1 MTVTQGGYAYWSQV
15 SPQYEALADAML
27 GKNTLS
33 LIREKLSAEG
43 RLGKVA
49 EFGCGTGFM
58 TKVLAGKADSL
69 IATDLSDDMVRLA
82 KENVTGFTNVQ
93 FQVADCQSTTFL
105 DREFD
110 TAIMSLVLHHVE
122 NPDKTL
128 SEMKRILKP
137 GGTLIIANLTTGLN
151 LAYFLIFVIRAYY
164 SGFRISHTIMPIP
177 KLLSQ
182 PVLRDKLEST
192 GFKVVL
198 VERMKDTSRVANPPV
213 DYVKAVKVR

>member
-1 MTVTQGGYAYWSQV
+1 MTLTLKGYKYWSHV
-15 SPQYEALADAML
+15 SPKYEVLADAML

-69 IATDLSDDMVRLA
+69 IATDLSDGMVRLA
-82 KENVTGFTNVQ
+82 KESVTGFANVQ
-93 FQVADCQSTTFL
+93 FQVADCQSTAFP

-110 TAIMSLVLHHVE
+110 TAILSLVLHHVE

-192 GFKVVL
+192 GFKVIL
-198 VERMKDTSRVANPPV
+198 VERIKDTSRLANPPV
-213 DYVKAVKVR
+213 DYIKAIRVP

>member
-1 MTVTQGGYAYWSQV
+1 MTVTQEGYAYWSQV
-15 SPQYEALADAML
+15 SPKYEALADAML

-33 LIREKLSAEG
+33 LIREKLRAEG
-43 RLGKVA
+43 RLGRVA

-58 TKVLAGKADSL
+58 TKILAGKADSL

-82 KENVTGFTNVQ
+82 RENVTGFTNIQ
-93 FQVADCQSTTFL
+93 FQVADCQNTTFP

-122 NPDKTL
+122 NADMTL

-151 LAYFLIFVIRAYY
+151 LAYFLLFVMRSYY
-164 SGFRISHTIMPIP
+164 LGFRISRTIMPMP

-192 GFKVVL
+192 GFKVIL
-198 VERMKDTSRVANPPV
+198 VERMKDTSGVANPPV
-213 DYVKAVKVR
+213 DYIKASRVP

>member
-1 MTVTQGGYAYWSQV
+1 
-15 SPQYEALADAML
+15 
-27 GKNTLS
+27 
-33 LIREKLSAEG
+33 
-43 RLGKVA
+43 
-49 EFGCGTGFM
+49 M

-69 IATDLSDDMVRLA
+69 IATDLSDDMVGLA

-93 FQVADCQSTTFL
+93 FQVADCQSTAFP
-105 DREFD
+105 DMEFD

-122 NPDKTL
+122 NPDTTL

-164 SGFRISHTIMPIP
+164 SGFRISRTIMPKP
-177 KLLSQ
+177 NLLSQ

-192 GFKVVL
+192 GFKVIL

-213 DYVKAVKVR
+213 DYVKAVKVQ